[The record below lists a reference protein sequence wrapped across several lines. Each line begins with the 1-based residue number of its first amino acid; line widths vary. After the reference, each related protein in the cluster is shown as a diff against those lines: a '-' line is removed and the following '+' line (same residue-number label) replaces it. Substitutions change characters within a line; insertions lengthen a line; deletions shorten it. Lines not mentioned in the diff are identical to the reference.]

1 MKRSYRCINLVQLEE
16 ESIKIQKICEF
27 IDSVQLI
34 EHDETESTCTTITR
48 LESESYFT
56 SSEDDSQRYS
66 EETENLSLP
75 IFSLGKLTTKDSMT
89 GSSCF
94 SQFTRRSDQ
103 RKKRRQLKL
112 LHFTNNPNSPRTVLE
127 C

>member
-1 MKRSYRCINLVQLEE
+1 MNLVHLEE

-34 EHDETESTCTTITR
+34 EHDETQSTCTTITR

-56 SSEDDSQRYS
+56 SSEDDGQRYS
-66 EETENLSLP
+66 DETENLSLP
-75 IFSLGKLTTKDSMT
+75 IFSLGNLTKDSMT